1 MQLPNLDESRRAL
14 RRLVLRRRRLLS
26 ALLLGL
32 AVLAGLRAVAPPP
45 ASTTTVV
52 VAAHDLPAGAVVT
65 EADLTTVALP
75 DAAVPTGL
83 ASTTYA
89 IGRSTTGPVRRG
101 EPITTVRLVG
111 ESLLKGYS
119 GLVAV
124 PVRLPDSEV
133 VGLVRVGDRI
143 DLLAT
148 DPGTGDTREVGHHLL
163 VIALPQNRPPA
174 QQNQSQG
181 RLIVVGATSAMSRDI
196 TSAGVTMYL
205 TAVFSR

>member
-1 MQLPNLDESRRAL
+1 MFITCSFFFSTIIQQTQCALVIECRRVLSRAQLPNLHDSRRAL
-14 RRLVLRRRRLLS
+14 RLLGLRQRLLLS

-32 AVLAGLRAVAPPP
+32 AVLACLRAVAPPP

-65 EADLTTVALP
+65 DADLTTVALP

-111 ESLLKGYS
+111 
-119 GLVAV
+119 
-124 PVRLPDSEV
+124 
-133 VGLVRVGDRI
+133 
-143 DLLAT
+143 
-148 DPGTGDTREVGHHLL
+148 
-163 VIALPQNRPPA
+163 
-174 QQNQSQG
+174 
-181 RLIVVGATSAMSRDI
+181 
-196 TSAGVTMYL
+196 
-205 TAVFSR
+205 